1 MGLLKLRL
9 SMVGTLAAI
18 IGLSTLFFTV
28 ILSLIGMFDLI
39 TLSVFVILFN
49 IVQWLVAPYLID
61 ALYHIKEVPRKENLQ
76 LYERIEKMSEKTGI
90 KTPRIMLAS
99 IPIPNAFAY
108 GSPIAGT
115 RIAVTDGL
123 TKALNQDQVDAV
135 IGHELGHLRHK
146 DVQVMMFVSILPA
159 IFYFIGYSFMLSSM
173 FGRRD
178 DRNGGGAVLIGIA
191 SMVLYWILTMFTL
204 YLSRLREYYADRN
217 SAMVVE
223 NGASKLSEALGR
235 IQYSTG
241 RMKKAHPQVGNFQ
254 SLRALFISDPNQA
267 ESDAGIIFQIG
278 SFRTDKALVEELLK
292 KQVTTA
298 DKLFEVFS
306 THPNIIKRL
315 KALKE
320 LE

>member
-1 MGLLKLRL
+1 MGLWKLRL

-28 ILSLIGMFDLI
+28 ILSLVGALDFV
-39 TLSVFVILFN
+39 TLGIFVVLFN
-49 IVQWLVAPYLID
+49 IIQWLVAPYLID
-61 ALYHIKEVPRKENLQ
+61 ALYRIKEVPRNENPE
-76 LYERIEKMSEKTGI
+76 LYERIERISEKSGI
-90 KTPRIMLAS
+90 KTPRIMLAN

-115 RIAVTDGL
+115 RVAVTDGL

-135 IGHELGHLRHK
+135 LGHELGHLRHK

-159 IFYFIGYSFMLSSM
+159 IFYYIGYSMLLSSM
-173 FGRRD
+173 FGGRD
-178 DRNGGGAVLIGIA
+178 NRNSSGATVIGFA
-191 SMVLYWILTMFTL
+191 SMILYWILTMFTL

-217 SAMVVE
+217 GAMVVE
-223 NGASKLSEALGR
+223 NGASKLSEALAR

-254 SLRALFISDPNQA
+254 SLRALFIADPSQA
-267 ESDAGIIFQIG
+267 EADAAAISQIG
-278 SFRTDKALVEELLK
+278 GFRTDQALVEELLK
-292 KQVTTA
+292 KEVTTA
-298 DKLFEVFS
+298 DRVFEIFS
-306 THPNIIKRL
+306 THPNMIKRL
-315 KALKE
+315 RALKE